1 MIKRGN
7 AFCVAPF
14 YVKKYLYFA
23 KNVCA
28 ENFKLLKTYLIFD
41 ILLIKRKIRIK
52 SCCKLCNKYFSNYF
66 CENY

>member
-1 MIKRGN
+1 MQN
-7 AFCVAPF
+7 ALLLFMLKNICI
-14 YVKKYLYFA
+14 LQ
-23 KNVCA
+23 KNVCV